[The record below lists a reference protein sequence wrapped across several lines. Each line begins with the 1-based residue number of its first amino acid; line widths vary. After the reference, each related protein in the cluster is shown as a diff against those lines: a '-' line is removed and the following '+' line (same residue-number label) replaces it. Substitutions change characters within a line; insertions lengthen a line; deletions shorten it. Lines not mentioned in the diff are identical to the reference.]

1 MNTTTHNI
9 TRQLDADG
17 VCTLLFN
24 RAGSAANVFDR
35 ATLEELDAH
44 LAELEKLPVLRGVI
58 LASAKDKIFI
68 AGADLHEFV
77 RDPDPKV
84 LGDIVDLGHRVFSRL
99 QHLPSPSVA
108 AIHGIC
114 LGGGC
119 ELALACDWRV
129 GSDGKETKIGLPE
142 TQLGILPAWGG
153 SVRLPALIGLPA
165 ALGLILAGRQLAGV
179 PAKKIGLLDE
189 LAHPEYLRDAARKLL
204 DRGKRPAPA
213 FRVAH
218 LPVAR
223 QIVAALAR
231 RDVLAK
237 THGHYPAPLQAI
249 EVCTASLGVSPDEGF
264 ELEKNAF
271 LALIRTPACHS
282 LLSIFFLQER
292 AKKLP
297 APVAAE
303 PLPVRRVAVVG
314 AGVMGA
320 GIAQWASARGFPVIL
335 KDVAPDALAR
345 GLSTI
350 ETLYRGAA
358 KKHVFN
364 PAEAAAG
371 FNRVTPVCAAVP
383 LNHVD
388 LVVEAAVEKLDAK
401 QAIFR
406 DLEKAARP
414 DTVLATNTSA
424 LSIDAIAAKLDHPE
438 RVVGIHFFNPV
449 NRMQLVELVR
459 GPRTS
464 PATLATALQFTKS
477 LGKLPVIVND
487 SPGFLVNRILMPYL
501 VEAVRLFR
509 EGHAPAEIDRLMI
522 AFGMPMGPLRL
533 ADEVGLD
540 VAQHVAQDLAQRL
553 KNPMPSDDTLP
564 QMIAKG
570 WLGKKSGC
578 GFYAHPKTKG
588 PKPTANPGL
597 STLFIPPIGTR
608 HSSPEECIDRL
619 VLIMINEAARC
630 LAEGVV
636 AAPEDVDFGMILGT
650 GWAPFRG
657 GPLRHADSLGTT
669 EVVSRLDHLAKDV
682 APHFTPCDHLRA
694 LAQAGRGFYPKS

>member
-1 MNTTTHNI
+1 MNI
-9 TRQLDADG
+9 TRHLDADS
-17 VCTLLFN
+17 VCTLTFD
-24 RAGSAANVFDR
+24 RAGSTANVFDR

-44 LAELEKLPVLRGVI
+44 IAALEKLPLLRGVI
-58 LASAKDKIFI
+58 LASAKDKIFV

-77 RDPDPKV
+77 RDPNPKI
-84 LGDIVDLGHRVFSRL
+84 LGGIVDLGHRVFNRL
-99 QHLPSPSVA
+99 HHLPSPSVA
-108 AIHGIC
+108 AIHGVC

-165 ALGLILAGRQLAGV
+165 ALGLILTGRQLAGV

-189 LAHPEYLRDAARKLL
+189 LTHPEYLLAAARKLIE
-204 DRGKRPAPA
+204 RGKRPAPA
-213 FRVAH
+213 FRAAH
-218 LPVAR
+218 LPIARQFVAR
-223 QIVAALAR
+223 KAR
-231 RDVLAK
+231 ADVMAK
-237 THGHYPAPLQAI
+237 TRGHYPAPLKAI
-249 EVCTASLGVSPDEGF
+249 EVCTAALGLSADAGF
-264 ELEKNAF
+264 ELEKTAF
-271 LALIRTPACHS
+271 LDLIRTPACRS

-292 AKKLP
+292 AKKLAP
-297 APVAAE
+297 PVAAE

-320 GIAQWASARGFPVIL
+320 GIAQWASARGLPVTL

-345 GLSTI
+345 GLRTI
-350 ETLYRGAA
+350 ETLFTEAA
-358 KKHVFN
+358 KKRAFT

-371 FNRVTPVCAAVP
+371 FNRVTPVYAAVP
-383 LNHVD
+383 LTGVD
-388 LVVEAAVEKLDAK
+388 LVVEAAVEKLEAK

-406 DLEKAARP
+406 DLEKHARA

-424 LSIDAIAAKLDHPE
+424 LSIDAIAAPLSHPE

-464 PATLATALQFTKS
+464 ATTLATALQFTKAI
-477 LGKLPVIVND
+477 GKLPVIVND

-501 VEAVRLFR
+501 VESVRLFR
-509 EGHAPAEIDRLMI
+509 EGHAPAQIDRLMLD
-522 AFGMPMGPLRL
+522 FGMPMGPLRL

-540 VAQHVAQDLAQRL
+540 VAQHVAQDLARRL
-553 KNPMPSDDTLP
+553 PNPMPADDTLP
-564 QMIAKG
+564 QLITKG

-578 GFYAHPKTKG
+578 GFYVHAKG
-588 PKPTANPGL
+588 AKSVANPGL
-597 STLFIPPIGTR
+597 STLFTPPPATR
-608 HSSPEECIDRL
+608 YSSDAECVDRL

-657 GPLRHADSLGTT
+657 GPLRHADSLGT
-669 EVVSRLDHLAKDV
+669 VAIVARLDRLAREVGPHFAPCDLLRSLAKSE
-682 APHFTPCDHLRA
+682 
-694 LAQAGRGFYPKS
+694 RGFYPTTAHPV

>member
-1 MNTTTHNI
+1 MNI
-9 TRQLDADG
+9 TRQIDADG
-17 VCTLLFN
+17 VCTLLFD
-24 RAGSAANVFDR
+24 RAGSSANVFDR
-35 ATLEELDAH
+35 ATLEELDGH
-44 LAELEKLPVLRGVI
+44 LAALEQHAGLRGVI
-58 LASAKDKIFI
+58 VASAKDKIFI

-77 RDPDPKV
+77 TNPDPKI
-84 LGDIVDLGHRVFSRL
+84 LGDIVDLGHRVFNRL
-99 QHLPSPSVA
+99 NHLTVPSVA

-165 ALGLILAGRQLAGV
+165 ALGLILTGRQLAGV
-179 PAKKIGLLDE
+179 PAKKLGVIDE
-189 LAHPEYLRDAARKLL
+189 ITHPEYLRETARKLL
-204 DRGKRPAPA
+204 AQGKRPAPA
-213 FRVAH
+213 FRAAH

-223 QIVAALAR
+223 HFIASKAR

-237 THGHYPAPLQAI
+237 THGHYPAPLKAI
-249 EVCTASLGVSPDEGF
+249 EVCTAALGLAADAGF
-264 ELEKNAF
+264 DLEKEAF
-271 LALIRTPACHS
+271 LALIKTPACRS

-297 APVAAE
+297 CPLAAA

-320 GIAQWASARGFPVIL
+320 GIAQWASARGLPVIL

-345 GLSTI
+345 GLRTI
-350 ETLYRGAA
+350 ETLFTEAA
-358 KKHVFN
+358 KKRVFT

-371 FNRVTPVCAAVP
+371 MNRVTPVYTSVP
-383 LNHVD
+383 LTGVD
-388 LVVEAAVEKLDAK
+388 LVVEAALEKLEAK
-401 QAIFR
+401 QAILR
-406 DLEKAARP
+406 DLEKHSRP

-424 LSIDAIAAKLDHPE
+424 LSIDAIAAPLEHPE
-438 RVVGIHFFNPV
+438 RVMGIHFFNPV

-464 PATLATALQFTKS
+464 AATLATALQFTKAI
-477 LGKLPVIVND
+477 GKLPVIVND

-509 EGHAPAEIDRLMI
+509 EGHAPAKIDRLML

-540 VAQHVAQDLAQRL
+540 VAQHVAQDLAKRL
-553 KNPMPSDDTLP
+553 KNPMPADDTLP
-564 QMIAKG
+564 QIIAKG

-588 PKPTANPGL
+588 AKSSANPGL
-597 STLFIPPIGTR
+597 STLFIPAADCR
-608 HSSPEECIDRL
+608 HSTDAEIVDRL

-657 GPLRHADSLGTT
+657 GPLRHADTVGTT
-669 EVVSRLDHLAKDV
+669 EVVARLDELAKDV
-682 APHFTPCDHLRA
+682 APHFAPCDHLRA
-694 LAQAGRGFYPKS
+694 LAQSGKGFYPKS

>member
-1 MNTTTHNI
+1 MNI
-9 TRQLDADG
+9 TRQIDADG
-17 VCTLLFN
+17 VCTLLFD
-24 RAGSAANVFDR
+24 RAGSSANVFDR
-35 ATLEELDAH
+35 ATLEELDGH
-44 LAELEKLPVLRGVI
+44 LAAVEKHAGLRGVI

-77 RDPDPKV
+77 TNPDPKI
-84 LGDIVDLGHRVFSRL
+84 LGDIVDLGHRVFNRL
-99 QHLPSPSVA
+99 NHLTVPSVA

-165 ALGLILAGRQLAGV
+165 ALGLILTGRQLASV
-179 PAKKIGLLDE
+179 PAKKLGVIDE
-189 LAHPEYLRDAARKLL
+189 ITHPEYLREAARKLL
-204 DRGKRPAPA
+204 AQGKRPAPA
-213 FRVAH
+213 FRAAH
-218 LPVAR
+218 LPIAR
-223 QIVAALAR
+223 HLIASKAR

-237 THGHYPAPLQAI
+237 THGHYPAPLKAI
-249 EVCTASLGVSPDEGF
+249 EVCTAAIGLAADAGF
-264 ELEKNAF
+264 DLEKEAF
-271 LALIRTPACHS
+271 LALIKTAACRS

-297 APVAAE
+297 CPLAAA
-303 PLPVRRVAVVG
+303 PLPVSRVAVVG

-320 GIAQWASARGFPVIL
+320 GIAQWASARGLPVIL

-345 GLSTI
+345 GLRTI
-350 ETLYRGAA
+350 ETLFSEAA
-358 KKHVFN
+358 KKRVFT

-371 FNRVTPVCAAVP
+371 MNRVTPVCTSVP
-383 LNHVD
+383 LTGVD
-388 LVVEAAVEKLDAK
+388 LVVEAALEKLEAK

-406 DLEKAARP
+406 DLEKHARP

-424 LSIDAIAAKLDHPE
+424 LSIDAIAAPLEHPE

-464 PATLATALQFTKS
+464 AATLATALQFTKAI
-477 LGKLPVIVND
+477 GKLPVIVND

-501 VEAVRLFR
+501 VESVRLFR
-509 EGHAPAEIDRLMI
+509 EGHAPAKIDRLML

-540 VAQHVAQDLAQRL
+540 VAQHVAQDLAKRL
-553 KNPMPSDDTLP
+553 KNPMPADDTLP
-564 QMIAKG
+564 QMIAKS

-578 GFYAHPKTKG
+578 GFYTHPKTKG
-588 PKPTANPGL
+588 AKPGANPGL
-597 STLFIPPIGTR
+597 NTLFIPTADCR
-608 HSSPEECIDRL
+608 HSTDEEIVDRL

-657 GPLRHADSLGTT
+657 GPLRHSDTVGTT
-669 EVVSRLDHLAKDV
+669 EVVARLDQLAKDV
-682 APHFTPCDHLRA
+682 APHFSPCDHLRA
-694 LAQAGRGFYPKS
+694 LAKAGKGFYAK